1 MKKKFMYF
9 LSLFIS
15 FILLGL
21 SLFSNF
27 TYSPF
32 NSSYVKENIRLLA
45 SDTYD
50 GRLPGSKGN
59 ILATEIISKI
69 FKDNSLLPLND
80 TYKESFNVTTPIFNN
95 TDPYLKIFYD
105 DGYEESLKYG
115 TDFKEDMINFRKTNF
130 TFSSYDKI
138 NIFSNY
144 IEVKNNAGKFI
155 FYLAPNDD
163 FSFRSSFSS
172 DYPYDMMVLI
182 TSKTYNKIIESLKS
196 DATISINIPFATEEK
211 EIFNVVGVIKGTSS
225 KLAPLVLTAHFD
237 HLGEDSFKNTYYG
250 ALDNASGTSFL
261 LELQRSL
268 CTYGRPKRDIIFVAL
283 NAEEFGLLGSKNFAK
298 DNLDKIKDSE
308 VINFDM
314 IGSEG
319 YPLTLML
326 GASYKDK
333 NSSLLKSIEKIA
345 KSKNVETNV
354 VYENSSDHASF
365 NDLGIDA
372 LSFCHSDLTRIHTP
386 NDTYEHI
393 SLDAIDSAYSIA
405 QDKIFKSSYSFT
417 TNFFYGKASIFVFS
431 ILFGFIL
438 SAPVINRLK
447 KCRIY

>member
-1 MKKKFMYF
+1 MRKKIIYF

-32 NSSYVKENIRLLA
+32 NSSYVKENIRLLS

-59 ILATEIISKI
+59 ILATEIINKT
-69 FKDNSLLPLND
+69 FKDNGLLPLND
-80 TYKESFNVTTPIFNN
+80 TYKESFNVTAPVFNN

-105 DGYEESLKYG
+105 NGYEESLKYG
-115 TDFKEDMINFRKTNF
+115 VDFKEDMINFRKTNF
-130 TFSSYDKI
+130 TFSFYDKI
-138 NIFSNY
+138 NVFSNY
-144 IEVKNNAGKFI
+144 IEIQNGTGRFI
-155 FYLAPNDD
+155 FYVSPKND

-172 DYPYDMMVLI
+172 NYPYDMMVII
-182 TSKTYNKIIESLKS
+182 TSNAYDKIINSLKS
-196 DATISINIPFATEEK
+196 NATISINIPFSTEEK
-211 EIFNVVGVIKGTSS
+211 EIFNIVGVIKGTSS
-225 KLAPLVLTAHFD
+225 DLAPLVLTAHFD

-283 NAEEFGLLGSKNFAK
+283 NAEEFGLLGSQNFAK
-298 DNLDKIKDSE
+298 NNLDKIKNSQ

-319 YPLTLML
+319 YPLTLMV
-326 GASYKDK
+326 GASYKNKDS
-333 NSSLLKSIEKIA
+333 NLLKSIEKIA
-345 KSKNVETNV
+345 KSKNVETKV

-365 NDLGIDA
+365 NDLGVDA
-372 LSFCHSDLTRIHTP
+372 LSFCHSDLSKIHTP
-386 NDTYEHI
+386 NDTYEYI
-393 SLDAIDSAYSIA
+393 SLDAIDSAYSVA

-417 TNFFYGKASIFVFS
+417 TNFFYGKTSIFIFS

-438 SAPVINRLK
+438 SAPIINRLK

>member
-1 MKKKFMYF
+1 MRKKIIYF

-15 FILLGL
+15 FILLAL

-32 NSSYVKENIRLLA
+32 NSNYVKENIMLLS

-59 ILATEIISKI
+59 ILATEIINKI
-69 FKDNSLLPLND
+69 FKDNKLLPLND
-80 TYKESFNVTTPIFNN
+80 TYKESFKVIAPIFNN

-105 DGYEESLKYG
+105 DGSEDSLKYG
-115 TDFKEDMINFRKTNF
+115 VDFKEDMINFRRTNF
-130 TFSSYDKI
+130 TFSSYDKV

-144 IEVKNNAGKFI
+144 IEIENTTGKFI
-155 FYLAPNDD
+155 FYLAPNND

-182 TSKTYNKIIESLKS
+182 TTKSYNKILDSLRAK
-196 DATISINIPFATEEK
+196 ATISINIPFSTEEK
-211 EIFNVVGVIKGTSS
+211 EISNIVGVIKGTSN
-225 KLAPLVLTAHFD
+225 KLSPLVLTAHFD
-237 HLGEDSFKNTYYG
+237 HLGEDSLKNTYSG

-268 CTYGRPKRDIIFVAL
+268 STYGRPKRDIIFVAL

-298 DNLDKIKDSE
+298 NNLETIKNSE

-314 IGSEG
+314 IGSKG

-333 NSSLLKSIEKIA
+333 DSKLLKSIEKIA
-345 KSKNVETNV
+345 SSKNVETKV

-365 NDLGIDA
+365 NDLGIDS
-372 LSFCHSDLTRIHTP
+372 LSFCHSDLSKIHTP
-386 NDTYEHI
+386 NDTYEYI
-393 SLDAIDSAYSIA
+393 SLDAIDSAYSVIE
-405 QDKIFKSSYSFT
+405 DKIFKSSYSFI
-417 TNFFYGKASIFVFS
+417 TNFFYGRASIFIFS
-431 ILFGFIL
+431 ILFGFII
-438 SAPVINRLK
+438 SAPIINRLK
-447 KCRIY
+447 RCRIY

>member
-144 IEVKNNAGKFI
+144 IEVKNNTGKFI

-196 DATISINIPFATEEK
+196 DATISINIPFSTEEK

-237 HLGEDSFKNTYYG
+237 HLGEDSLKNTYYG

-298 DNLDKIKDSE
+298 DNLDKIKDSQ

-326 GASYKDK
+326 GASYKGKD
-333 NSSLLKSIEKIA
+333 SSLLKSIEKIS

-393 SLDAIDSAYSIA
+393 SLDAIDSAYSVVE
-405 QDKIFKSSYSFT
+405 DKIFSSSYSFT

-431 ILFGFIL
+431 IIFGFIL
-438 SAPVINRLK
+438 SAPIINRLK